1 VIFYPE
7 SCLGGWV
14 NPSHAQGKPET
25 TSNTD
30 ESEFNADNSAILPK
44 NTDAEMYCG
53 NFRGTFDATTKPT
66 KILVSLSLTK
76 GADLLLQNTIVS
88 DSFASSAQQI
98 LDTSSTT
105 DLSFTFASTSVSST
119 TDQVPA
125 SDVIGTTTIG
135 GTSADASSVSGS
147 STETSSEL
155 PVVSPSTP
163 TSTLDNVI
171 DVVKSSIDSLFNIS
185 LPQTPVQTD
194 TVVVPPP
201 QENNQE
207 QTAPTSF
214 NSKDSS
220 IFSAFFEKVFA
231 ETTGE
236 VEAAT
241 GSSATTQVLLI
252 ENTESG
258 SNAVVAS
265 DTSLFAT
272 TSTSTMV
279 DMQVVDATSTATSS
293 IKQGNDDTMQNNFLE
308 VLYTFDGITWNSLGT
323 LNEISMKYRTFEIP
337 LDATSTWNDMV
348 QLQIKVVAKRHLDE
362 TPTVYLDAIKAE
374 VMFQSTISHEHPDF
388 ARDTI
393 LKDEVVDGVRILTII
408 NSDTNKEEIWYMQA
422 NDSLAEVHATTTLQN
437 SSTTSTVISDATSTA
452 TSSNQ
457 FAHELFATSSIVI
470 DSSSKELVTATSATN
485 TEAIQIQKNQQVKPV
500 WKKYQG
506 DITTFDTVQDVLVAI
521 KEQEKKEIL
530 IEEVDTLKVPDFA
543 VDIIK
548 RIKGI
553 FLNKVLVQVER
564 IVVSTSTD
572 GSTTTY
578 SIPELWLYDPN
589 NSTQEKISIHGTTTS
604 FVTVS
609 NEYPIGVK
617 GEYVLWL
624 SSEKNIAYAYNVL
637 TKEITQEDVPKYDP
651 SRGERGEI
659 HFADM
664 PWKVI
669 VGSEGFSFYSDV
681 TGEVF
686 SDEDSRLAEQL
697 RHKVGL
703 DAVLDKE
710 ELSGLNLPVEVDQK

>member
-1 VIFYPE
+1 
-7 SCLGGWV
+7 
-14 NPSHAQGKPET
+14 
-25 TSNTD
+25 
-30 ESEFNADNSAILPK
+30 
-44 NTDAEMYCG
+44 
-53 NFRGTFDATTKPT
+53 
-66 KILVSLSLTK
+66 
-76 GADLLLQNTIVS
+76 
-88 DSFASSAQQI
+88 
-98 LDTSSTT
+98 
-105 DLSFTFASTSVSST
+105 
-119 TDQVPA
+119 
-125 SDVIGTTTIG
+125 
-135 GTSADASSVSGS
+135 
-147 STETSSEL
+147 
-155 PVVSPSTP
+155 
-163 TSTLDNVI
+163 
-171 DVVKSSIDSLFNIS
+171 
-185 LPQTPVQTD
+185 
-194 TVVVPPP
+194 
-201 QENNQE
+201 
-207 QTAPTSF
+207 
-214 NSKDSS
+214 
-220 IFSAFFEKVFA
+220 
-231 ETTGE
+231 
-236 VEAAT
+236 
-241 GSSATTQVLLI
+241 
-252 ENTESG
+252 
-258 SNAVVAS
+258 
-265 DTSLFAT
+265 
-272 TSTSTMV
+272 
-279 DMQVVDATSTATSS
+279 
-293 IKQGNDDTMQNNFLE
+293 
-308 VLYTFDGITWNSLGT
+308 
-323 LNEISMKYRTFEIP
+323 MKYRTFEIP

-437 SSTTSTVISDATSTA
+437 SSTTSTVINDATSTA

-521 KEQEKKEIL
+521 KKQEKKEVL

-624 SSEKNIAYAYNVL
+624 SSEKNITMTL
-637 TKEITQEDVPKYDP
+637 KYIP
-651 SRGERGEI
+651 FKRI
-659 HFADM
+659 
-664 PWKVI
+664 I
-669 VGSEGFSFYSDV
+669 
-681 TGEVF
+681 
-686 SDEDSRLAEQL
+686 
-697 RHKVGL
+697 
-703 DAVLDKE
+703 
-710 ELSGLNLPVEVDQK
+710 LNSS